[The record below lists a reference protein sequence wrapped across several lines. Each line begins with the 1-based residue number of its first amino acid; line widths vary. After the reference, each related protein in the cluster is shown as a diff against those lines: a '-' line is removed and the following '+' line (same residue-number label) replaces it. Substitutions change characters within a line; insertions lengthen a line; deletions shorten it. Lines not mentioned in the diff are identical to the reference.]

1 MPYDD
6 DNDRSTLSTT
16 TTSVYTPVT
25 IDKQPLTWD
34 GNDASILGLLY
45 EIGRYFKA
53 KGLFQTLL
61 KYRAVA
67 VGTKLAMEDTNTVF
81 LANKSIVTSYGF
93 DKPAPPT
100 RAGGRLRAGPPA
112 CTLACRIA

>member
-16 TTSVYTPVT
+16 STSVYIPVT

-45 EIGRYFKA
+45 EIGRYFNPFPVP
-53 KGLFQTLL
+53 GNGPGSLM
-61 KYRAVA
+61 VA
-67 VGTKLAMEDTNTVF
+67 IGP
-81 LANKSIVTSYGF
+81 YG
-93 DKPAPPT
+93 P
-100 RAGGRLRAGPPA
+100 G
-112 CTLACRIA
+112 

>member
-67 VGTKLAMEDTNTVF
+67 VGTKLAMEDVR
-81 LANKSIVTSYGF
+81 VRVWVRVRMRVRVRVEG
-93 DKPAPPT
+93 
-100 RAGGRLRAGPPA
+100 
-112 CTLACRIA
+112 

>member
-16 TTSVYTPVT
+16 STSVYTPVT

-34 GNDASILGLLY
+34 GNDASILGILY

-53 KGLFQTLL
+53 RGLFQTLL

-67 VGTKLAMEDTNTVF
+67 VGTKLAMEDTNTGSSNAV
-81 LANKSIVTSYGF
+81 
-93 DKPAPPT
+93 APTMAARPHPRLK
-100 RAGGRLRAGPPA
+100 RA
-112 CTLACRIA
+112 

>member
-25 IDKQPLTWD
+25 IDKQPLSWD
-34 GNDASILGLLY
+34 GNDAGILGLLY

-61 KYRAVA
+61 KYRAA
-67 VGTKLAMEDTNTVF
+67 WRRRRRHQTGNGGGWTTTR
-81 LANKSIVTSYGF
+81 TSRSGRT
-93 DKPAPPT
+93 T
-100 RAGGRLRAGPPA
+100 R
-112 CTLACRIA
+112 